1 MAGRIV
7 SSSQGVVA
15 RQPST
20 GIIVREP
27 LVYEPSP
34 AGSWSAEGYKSAA
47 SADFETAIE
56 DIWTD
61 PDLTWNPYCCDWR
74 SMEGGSFFPGN
85 MLYIR
90 LTKTGNWWYGHNARG
105 VQRFEVPS
113 GARGQQ
119 LLGCWG
125 TAGWANDARDSSG
138 VEPPVYLGFYSTDV
152 NLPTPP
158 TYSSTPVRLY
168 APEVLDLPGYT
179 LEIPKR
185 HPPLNPLVSYSGNLS
200 MPIELKQWLYVWFT
214 AVPPGAGLTN
224 PEAYLPVKGTDAE
237 VYLRF
242 LHQELKLST

>member
-7 SSSQGVVA
+7 SSSQGVVV
-15 RQPST
+15 RQPDT

-27 LVYEPSP
+27 LIYEPRHIN
-34 AGSWSAEGYKSAA
+34 SWSAEGYNTSS

-74 SMEGGSFFPGN
+74 SMEGGILLTSDK
-85 MLYIR
+85 MVYIELTHFLNR
-90 LTKTGNWWYGHNARG
+90 LWFGHNARG
-105 VQRFEVPS
+105 VQRFAVPS

-125 TAGWANDARDSSG
+125 NAGWANDHGYSSG

-152 NLPTPP
+152 NLGKPGK
-158 TYSSTPVRLY
+158 LY

-179 LEIPKR
+179 LEIPKQ
-185 HPPLNPLVSYSGNLS
+185 HPPLNPSGLVSYSGTLS

-214 AVPPGAGLTN
+214 AVPPGAGLTD

-237 VYLRF
+237 VYLKF
-242 LHQELKLST
+242 LHQGLKLIT